1 MRGPNPYEDEVI
13 GSVLARACLWFGLP
27 PTRVLE
33 LYIGRRCGASY
44 CLPVR
49 LELLA
54 ETLRVSCDVLRRSH
68 TMHPYAMAFVSI
80 DRKESAPY
88 SYMRYASHSSMFR
101 ACPSCIE
108 QDLKKHGE
116 SYWHRAHMLPGVS
129 KCLEHGVDLVVPI
142 DPGPDTCT
150 SALQRATPHMCSFI
164 QNCSPQMPEPF
175 QTTWNQ
181 ISVATLSVGWTRR
194 TSWNEIYESR
204 AVDRGYGRK
213 DGKIAALL
221 LAKDLTEVL
230 GSDFLRFAGLRS
242 ASARACLWPATLLK
256 PPCPSVPLSTPK
268 HIALAT
274 FLTNVRNEL
283 RCAHYAKPGKHP
295 SPYWELDAR
304 AYSVLQLRW
313 EELRKQG
320 QRSSVEDLLRGT
332 EIGSLFRHHRTQ
344 FPAVDQLVQ
353 RFRASN
359 QSIRQVGRRIYNATH
374 SHG

>member
-1 MRGPNPYEDEVI
+1 MRGPTPYEDEVI

-54 ETLRVSCDVLRRSH
+54 ETLRLSCDELRRLH

-80 DRKESAPY
+80 DRKEAAPY
-88 SYMRYASHSSMFR
+88 SYMQYTSHSSMFR

-108 QDLKKHGE
+108 QDLRKHGE

-129 KCLEHGVDLVVPI
+129 KCLEHGADLVVPV
-142 DPGPDTCT
+142 DPGPSNCT

-164 QNCSPQMPEPF
+164 QNYSPQMPEPF

-181 ISVATLSVGWTRR
+181 ISVATLSVRWMRR
-194 TSWNEIYESR
+194 TSWNEIYEAR
-204 AVDRGYGRK
+204 AVDRGYRRK
-213 DGKIAALL
+213 DGKIAAQL
-221 LAKDLTEVL
+221 LAKDLDEVL
-230 GSDFLRFAGLRS
+230 GSDFLRAAGLRS
-242 ASARACLWPATLLK
+242 ASARARLWPATLLK

-274 FLTNVRNEL
+274 FLTSVRDDL
-283 RCAHYAKPGKHP
+283 RCARYANPGKQP

-304 AYSVLQLRW
+304 ASSMLQVRW
-313 EELRKQG
+313 AELRNRG

-332 EIGSLFRHHRTQ
+332 EIGSLFRHKRNQ
-344 FPAVDQLVQ
+344 FPAVAQLVQ
-353 RFRASN
+353 QFRASD
-359 QSIRQVGRRIYNATH
+359 QSIRQVGRRICTPTQ
-374 SHG
+374 SRR